1 MPTLYQRL
9 GLRPFINAR
18 GTITTLG
25 GSIMPAPVVEAM
37 AEASRQFVH
46 LNELHEKAGA
56 RIAELTGAEAAFVS
70 SGAAGGMLLAGAA
83 CLTGTDARAIAQ
95 LPDVGDRPNQFVIS
109 LVDSHFYVHQG
120 FCLSGGEL
128 VKVGTTQAV
137 TIDDYVAGIGPK
149 TAAVVYFLGSQP
161 LSELPALVAAAHER
175 NVPVIVDAAAQLPP
189 RSNLTDLP
197 AMGCDLS
204 VFSGGKGLFGP
215 QSSGLI
221 LGRKDLIAACHLN
234 SNPHSAIGR
243 GMKVGKEEICGL
255 LRAVELFFEMD
266 EAAVVAEW
274 ERRCRVV
281 AEAVEGIAGIEASFT
296 KAYENK
302 FPPASPLVHLHF
314 GDAAP
319 LLGQRCCTRTRSRR
333 TVDPRQRRRHRAQRW
348 AANPLRRRSRKHR
361 RPPPTHPNH
370 RSQTMTEDKTTLTAA
385 EVDAELQ
392 TLAGWSRDGIIISRD
407 FVFTNFKDITSF
419 LNHLTRTITE
429 QNHHPDF
436 SLDTGKRT
444 IAVSVTTH
452 SEGAVTRS
460 DILFARTLNE
470 WQPGS

>member
-25 GSIMPAPVVEAM
+25 GSIMPASVVEAI

-56 RIAELTGAEAAFVS
+56 RIAALIGAEAAFVS

-83 CLTGTDARAIAQ
+83 CLTGTDTRAIAQ

-109 LVDSHFYVHQG
+109 LVDSHYYIHQG
-120 FCLSGGEL
+120 FRLSGGEL
-128 VKVGTTQAV
+128 VKVGTTEAV
-137 TIDDYVAGIGPK
+137 TLDDYVAGIGPK

-281 AEAVEGIAGIEASFT
+281 AEAVEGIAGIEVSFT

-302 FPPASPLVHLHF
+302 FPPASPLVHLQF
-314 GDAAP
+314 DDAAP
-319 LLGQRCCTRTRSRR
+319 LSAGDVVRTLEEGEPSILVSGGDASLSVGPQTLLDGEAEIIADRL
-333 TVDPRQRRRHRAQRW
+333 HRILTTG
-348 AANPLRRRSRKHR
+348 ANP
-361 RPPPTHPNH
+361 P
-370 RSQTMTEDKTTLTAA
+370 
-385 EVDAELQ
+385 
-392 TLAGWSRDGIIISRD
+392 
-407 FVFTNFKDITSF
+407 
-419 LNHLTRTITE
+419 
-429 QNHHPDF
+429 
-436 SLDTGKRT
+436 
-444 IAVSVTTH
+444 
-452 SEGAVTRS
+452 
-460 DILFARTLNE
+460 
-470 WQPGS
+470 